1 MKTEDVL
8 MAFVVCGVAVTCFY
22 MVTEFLSWQTKKASD
37 VKTGLVLGELYKKLH
52 ASGTKLHAKTIPY
65 VARVM
70 RRPRRV

>member
-8 MAFVVCGVAVTCFY
+8 MTFVVCGVALTCFY
-22 MVTEFLSWQTKKASD
+22 MVTEFLSWRTKRAFD
-37 VKTGLVLGELYKKLH
+37 VKSGLILRDLYKKLN

-70 RRPRRV
+70 RRSHRA